1 MAKNRKKIES
11 KDSDGNKKVLYLI
24 DPDSKINKQAQLAY
38 NRAFRDALQSGAIL
52 RQKLDDVLRD
62 QEIWDDK
69 KEERYNSILKT
80 LQDNEKSIK
89 KGGIKLSDA
98 KDLAEE
104 MSDSRSEFRTLISER
119 TAMDGNT
126 AEGQADN
133 ARFNFLVYACTKD
146 AKNQS
151 LFNSVEDYEN
161 SAIEPYALE
170 AARLLAEQ
178 LYGLDANYEQTLP
191 ENEFLK
197 DYGFV
202 NEDLQRVDEDGR
214 RVSVAGEHID
224 ENGRLIEWQDDDTF
238 IFVDGDGTKLT
249 EDGEY
254 DIEFSPFL
262 DDSGKPV
269 ESPEK
274 EEEVAEDEA
283 EEDED
288 EDEEEEVDED
298 EVDEEASEEKDAAPK
313 RRGRPR
319 KQKVE
324 DGTE

>member
-11 KDSDGNKKVLYLI
+11 EDSDGNKKVLYLI

-98 KDLAEE
+98 KELAEE
-104 MSDSRSEFRTLISER
+104 MSTNRNEFRSLISER

-133 ARFNFLVYACTKD
+133 ARFNFLVYACVRNN
-146 AKNQS
+146 KNEK
-151 LFNSVEDYEN
+151 LFNSVDHYED

-202 NEDLQRVDEDGR
+202 NADLERVDDDGR
-214 RVSVAGEHID
+214 RVSMAGEHID
-224 ENGRLIEWQDDDTF
+224 ENGRLIEWKDDDTF

-254 DIEFSPFL
+254 DLEFSPFL

-269 ESPEK
+269 EAPEK
-274 EEEVAEDEA
+274 DEA
-283 EEDED
+283 EEEA
-288 EDEEEEVDED
+288 EADEEEAEAEEEAEEEAEAEEVA
-298 EVDEEASEEKDAAPK
+298 DEEEAPK
-313 RRGRPR
+313 TRRGRPR

-324 DGTE
+324 DNTE

>member
-1 MAKNRKKIES
+1 M
-11 KDSDGNKKVLYLI
+11 
-24 DPDSKINKQAQLAY
+24 
-38 NRAFRDALQSGAIL
+38 
-52 RQKLDDVLRD
+52 
-62 QEIWDDK
+62 
-69 KEERYNSILKT
+69 KT

-104 MSDSRSEFRTLISER
+104 MSDNRSEFRTLISER

-151 LFNSVEDYEN
+151 IFKSVEEYED

-170 AARLLAEQ
+170 AARQLAEQ

-202 NEDLQRVDEDGR
+202 DDKLRRVDDDGR
-214 RVSVAGEHID
+214 LISVAGEHID

-249 EDGEY
+249 EEGEY

-269 ESPEK
+269 ETPEK
-274 EEEVAEDEA
+274 EEDEA
-283 EEDED
+283 AEEEVDEADED
-288 EDEEEEVDED
+288 EDEEEEEDED
-298 EVDEEASEEKDAAPK
+298 EVDEESSEETAPK